1 MKTILIVEDNKFMS
15 EFLKKLLIKD
25 FKIKIENS
33 VEQANFFLHGNIYPD
48 LIILDYLLNEV
59 TCLDLLNTIKTN
71 KFYEKIPV
79 LVLSVGQK
87 SDVRIACLKAG
98 AKDVLA
104 KPFNPIELKLRV
116 QNLIN

>member
-1 MKTILIVEDNKFMS
+1 MKTILIIEDNKVMS

-33 VEQANFFLHGNIYPD
+33 AEQANLFLLNNSCPD

-59 TCLDLLNTIKTN
+59 TCLDLLDNIKTN

-79 LVLSVGQK
+79 IVLSVDKK
-87 SDVRIACLKAG
+87 SDVRVACLKAG
-98 AKDVLA
+98 ANDVLA